1 MESLTNLRL
10 LAQGGQALIYEYG
23 EGRVL
28 RVLRNPDDAE
38 LLQYEIA
45 ITKALLGSDVS
56 VPEVYE
62 SLTVDGKPAV
72 AVQRIPG
79 ISMLAYMKA
88 HPLKLKTLAHTLA
101 ELHIAV
107 SAAHVPGL
115 KPARGRARVL
125 TDKSAVLSLE
135 DKAFV
140 QQLIEA
146 LPDGEALCHGDFHP
160 GNILMHDGKHYI
172 IDWFG
177 AYQGDMLS
185 DAAHTYLI
193 LKNVPRF
200 PGVSALAHVVMKL
213 SGVMLAHAYLR
224 SLRGLTDVDMGQFSR
239 WLAVKAAERSFYGM
253 PAEKPLLVRFIEK
266 CRQHQSEPASWY
278 TFM

>member
-1 MESLTNLRL
+1 MESLKDLRL

-62 SLTVDGKPAV
+62 SLTVDGKPTV

-79 ISMLAYMKA
+79 ASLLEYMKA
-88 HPLKLKTLAHTLA
+88 HPLQLKKLAHTLA

-107 SAAHVPGL
+107 SAARVPGL
-115 KPARGRARVL
+115 KPARGRAHVL
-125 TDKSAVLSLE
+125 TEKSPVLTPE
-135 DKAFV
+135 HKAFV
-140 QQLIEA
+140 QQLIGA
-146 LPDGEALCHGDFHP
+146 LPDGNALCHGDFHP

-200 PGVSALAHVVMKL
+200 PGVSAPAHVVMKL
-213 SGVMLAHAYLR
+213 SGAMMARAYLR
-224 SLRGLTDVDMGQFSR
+224 SLRTLMGVDMAQFSR
-239 WLAVKAAERSFYGM
+239 WLAVKAAERSFYGL
-253 PAEKPLLVRFIEK
+253 PAEKPVLVRFIEK
-266 CRQHQSEPASWY
+266 CRQRQSEPASWY
-278 TFM
+278 TFI